1 VGTVSETRT
10 LKLVVA
16 TFENETDAARALA
29 TIIPGLGLENI
40 GQGAVV
46 SRNDDGKV
54 KFVETHDRT
63 TGQAALAGAGVGA
76 FAGLLGILFTPVAL
90 LGLPIGAGVGALIG
104 KLKDSG
110 FEDDELKELG
120 ADLEAGK
127 SALVATIEVDDIDK
141 AKRLLAE
148 VGASKT
154 VVKEIDSDL
163 AAALDEEAAAVGPT
177 PLSTATTS
185 L

>member
-1 VGTVSETRT
+1 M
-10 LKLVVA
+10 
-16 TFENETDAARALA
+16 
-29 TIIPGLGLENI
+29 
-40 GQGAVV
+40 
-46 SRNDDGKV
+46 
-54 KFVETHDRT
+54 
-63 TGQAALAGAGVGA
+63 
-76 FAGLLGILFTPVAL
+76 
-90 LGLPIGAGVGALIG
+90 GALIG

-127 SALVATIEVDDIDK
+127 SALVATIEVDDVDK

-154 VVKEIDSDL
+154 AVKEIDSDL
-163 AAALDEEAAAVGPT
+163 AAVLDEEAAAAGPT
-177 PLSTATTS
+177 PLSTTATTT

>member
-1 VGTVSETRT
+1 MAETRT
-10 LKLVVA
+10 LKLIVA
-16 TFENETDAARALA
+16 TFENETDASRGLA
-29 TIIPGLGLENI
+29 TIIPGLGVENI
-40 GQGAVV
+40 DQGAVV
-46 SRNDDGKV
+46 TRNQEGKV

-63 TGQAALAGAGVGA
+63 AGQGALTGAGIGA

-110 FEDDELKELG
+110 FEDDELKALG
-120 ADLEAGK
+120 ADLEGGK
-127 SALVATIEVDDIDK
+127 SALVATIEIDDIEK

-154 VVKEIDSDL
+154 VVKEIDTDL
-163 AAALDEEAAAVGPT
+163 AAVLDEEAAIAGPT
-177 PLSTATTS
+177 PLATTTAP
-185 L
+185 